1 MEILL
6 FLLFCTHLL
15 YQADATMVPS
25 PASGY
30 FPAKLT
36 GYVQSLQIR
45 QVTTGDAEIFL
56 SVARKAY
63 FRHRIC
69 LIVLC
74 PLTMQKNNPDAG
86 LKRSRR
92 QGRSQTLKI
101 NDNG

>member
-15 YQADATMVPS
+15 YQSDATMVPS

-45 QVTTGDAEIFL
+45 QVTTGD
-56 SVARKAY
+56 
-63 FRHRIC
+63 
-69 LIVLC
+69 
-74 PLTMQKNNPDAG
+74 
-86 LKRSRR
+86 
-92 QGRSQTLKI
+92 
-101 NDNG
+101 